1 MHAIVLGFGG
11 VPVIWMGDEL
21 GLLNDPDWQSV
32 PEHAGDNRWAHRPA
46 LPWPPPEDSHGVRA
60 SLADADRG
68 SQGAAA
74 PARRRS
80 PPRCWI
86 PQDPGVL
93 LVARRHPLGAMLGAY
108 NVTDT
113 DRVLPYQALRDVG
126 LDPEARGRPDHRDT
140 GPTATTR
147 RSTCRR
153 TPCSG

>member
-1 MHAIVLGFGG
+1 M
-11 VPVIWMGDEL
+11 IWMGDEL
-21 GLLNDPDWQSV
+21 GLLNDPEWQSV

-46 LPWPPPEDSHGVRA
+46 MPWPPPEDDHGVQA
-60 SLADADRG
+60 STRQLVEARKRLPHLHA
-68 SQGAAA
+68 SVAAEVLD
-74 PARRRS
+74 
-80 PPRCWI
+80 

-93 LVARRHPLGAMLGAY
+93 LVVRRHPLGPMLGAY

-113 DRVLPYQALRDVG
+113 DRVLPYQALREVG
-126 LDPEARGRPDHRDT
+126 LDPDARGRPDHRAR